1 MGHIPRLHDYLL
13 QARAPA
19 IMWQEGAC
27 MAIWCRSGATA
38 TMPWSLSTYTTA
50 QTAHTTTTWA
60 MKPSVL
66 PAAQWPW
73 QQRYRCTQL
82 GRQMFMAEGWCAPL
96 PLPLAKRHPPPSE
109 SICSKWSFR
118 TPCLVLPPH
127 TQQPSARLR
136 SPAQVCFTSSPP
148 FWPPRTSF
156 TQASLLAY
164 LPVSAAGA

>member
-1 MGHIPRLHDYLL
+1 MGHIPRLHDYL

-19 IMWQEGAC
+19 IMWQEGMRGYLVPFRCHGHDALELEHLYH
-27 MAIWCRSGATA
+27 SPNVTHHHPGT
-38 TMPWSLSTYTTA
+38 
-50 QTAHTTTTWA
+50 
-60 MKPSVL
+60 KPSVL
-66 PAAQWPW
+66 LAVQWLW

-82 GRQMFMAEGWCAPL
+82 GRQMFTAEGWCAPL

-109 SICSKWSFR
+109 SVCSKWGFR
-118 TPCLVLPPH
+118 TPCPVLPPH
-127 TQQPSARLR
+127 TQQVRC
-136 SPAQVCFTSSPP
+136 PAQVYFTSSPP

>member
-1 MGHIPRLHDYLL
+1 
-13 QARAPA
+13 
-19 IMWQEGAC
+19 MWQEGMHGYLVPFRCHGHDALQLEHLYHC
-27 MAIWCRSGATA
+27 PDG
-38 TMPWSLSTYTTA
+38 
-50 QTAHTTTTWA
+50 HTTTWT

-66 PAAQWPW
+66 AAAQWPW

-109 SICSKWSFR
+109 SVCSKWGFR
-118 TPCLVLPPH
+118 TLCPVLPPH
-127 TQQPSARLR
+127 TQQPSTRLR
-136 SPAQVCFTSSPP
+136 SPQLRCFTSSPP
-148 FWPPRTSF
+148 FWPPCTSF